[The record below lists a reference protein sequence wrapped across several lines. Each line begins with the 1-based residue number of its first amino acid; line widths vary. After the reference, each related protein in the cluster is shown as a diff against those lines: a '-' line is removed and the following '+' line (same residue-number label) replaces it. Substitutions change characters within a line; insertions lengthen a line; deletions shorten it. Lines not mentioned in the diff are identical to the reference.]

1 MDFKLMSTALTSE
14 ASLMVPE
21 LEGLPR
27 GHYPKGGA
35 GEKAGK
41 AKSLTQDQLQK

>member
-1 MDFKLMSTALTSE
+1 MDFKLMSTALTSK

-27 GHYPKGGA
+27 GTALEGQEVRRQGKGRV
-35 GEKAGK
+35 
-41 AKSLTQDQLQK
+41 